1 MNKFHKNLTKAKSV
15 MNLISDNY
23 LYRNFYK
30 GSNGCFSYADYKYE
44 EDNNYIFEI
53 NFGQQ
58 DDCYNTSY
66 KILVS
71 VPIEQDFDSKK
82 IDFTEI
88 EY

>member
-1 MNKFHKNLTKAKSV
+1 MNKHRKNLTKAKAV

-30 GSNGCFSYADYKYE
+30 GGNGCFSYADYKYT
-44 EDNNYIFEI
+44 EDDSYIFEI

-66 KILVS
+66 KIVVS
-71 VPIEQDFDSKK
+71 VPINQDFNSKK
-82 IDFTEI
+82 IDFKEVV
-88 EY
+88 

>member
-1 MNKFHKNLTKAKSV
+1 MSKYRKNLTKAKAV

-30 GSNGCFSYADYKYE
+30 GGNGLFSYADYKYK
-44 EDNNYIFEI
+44 EDDNYIFEI

-58 DDCYNTSY
+58 DDCYSTSY

-71 VPIEQDFDSKK
+71 VPINQDFNSKK
-82 IDFTEI
+82 IDFE
-88 EY
+88 EVV

>member
-1 MNKFHKNLTKAKSV
+1 MRKQDTKLIKVKSV

-30 GSNGCFSYADYKYE
+30 GNNGLFSYADYKYK
-44 EDNNYIFEI
+44 EDDNYIFEL

-66 KILVS
+66 KIVVS
-71 VPIEQDFDSKK
+71 VPIDQDFNSKK
-82 IDFTEI
+82 INFKEVL
-88 EY
+88 

>member
-1 MNKFHKNLTKAKSV
+1 MSRYKKNLTKAKSV

-30 GSNGCFSYADYKYE
+30 GNNGLFSYADHKYE
-44 EDNNYIFEI
+44 EDNNYIFEL

-66 KILVS
+66 KIVVS
-71 VPIEQDFDSKK
+71 VPIDQDFNAKK
-82 IDFTEI
+82 IDFEEVI
-88 EY
+88 

>member
-1 MNKFHKNLTKAKSV
+1 MNRYKKNLTKAKSV

-30 GSNGCFSYADYKYE
+30 GNNGLFSYADYKYE
-44 EDNNYIFEI
+44 EDNNYIFEL

-71 VPIEQDFDSKK
+71 VPIDQDFNAKK
-82 IDFTEI
+82 IDFE
-88 EY
+88 EVL

>member
-1 MNKFHKNLTKAKSV
+1 MSKYKKKLNKEKAI

-30 GSNGCFSYADYKYE
+30 GNNGLFSYADYKYE
-44 EDNNYIFEI
+44 DDNNYIFEL

-71 VPIEQDFDSKK
+71 VPIDQDFNAKK
-82 IDFTEI
+82 IDFE
-88 EY
+88 EVL